1 MKKFYFII
9 FLLLIAR
16 SNYSQTPCPET
27 PTVTYAGKIYN
38 TVQIGNQCWLK
49 ENLDVGTR
57 INGSLNQT
65 NDSTIEKYC
74 YNDSIA
80 NCDKYGGLYQ
90 WNEAMQ
96 YVTTPGT
103 QGICPTSWHIPS
115 YAEYQTLQTAVSNDG
130 NALKAIGQGTGDGAG
145 TNTSGFSALLAG
157 YRNYDGNFYSFSL
170 GFNTFFWSSTEIDAK
185 YANYVSLYNGV
196 SNFYF
201 YYSYKVDGF
210 SVRCLKDASTGIN
223 DHLINTLP
231 KSFDLSQNFPN
242 PFNPSTT
249 ISFTLPERTN
259 VTLSIYN
266 QLGEKVA
273 VLLNG
278 EKEAGIYS
286 MVWNASKFVSGVYF
300 YELKTEKF
308 TSVKKLILMK

>member
-103 QGICPTSWHIPS
+103 QGICPTGWHIPIP
-115 YAEYQTLQTAVSNDG
+115 AEFQTLDTVVNRNG
-130 NALKAIGQGTGDGAG
+130 NSLKAVGQGSGNGAG

-157 YRNYDGNFYSFSL
+157 YREDNGHIGYLGIWAIFWISAQNDPTSALCTGLNNSDSSDFSIGISPKAYGYS
-170 GFNTFFWSSTEIDAK
+170 I
-185 YANYVSLYNGV
+185 
-196 SNFYF
+196 
-201 YYSYKVDGF
+201 
-210 SVRCLKDASTGIN
+210 RCLKDIPTGIN
-223 DHLINTLP
+223 DHSNNIIP
-231 KSFDLSQNFPN
+231 KSIDLLQNFPN
-242 PFNPSTT
+242 PFNPNTT
-249 ISFTLPERTN
+249 ISYSLPERTK
-259 VTLSIYN
+259 VVLSVYN
-266 QLGEKVA
+266 GLGEKVTE
-273 VLLNG
+273 LFNG
-278 EKEAGIYS
+278 EKAAGTYS
-286 MVWNASKFVSGVYF
+286 VEWNASKFVSGVYF
-300 YELKTEKF
+300 YELKTDKF
-308 TSVKKLILMK
+308 TLTKKLILMK